1 MYQFLSFISGI
12 LLSVMISVNG
22 SLSDQY
28 GAFSAAVIIHVV
40 GSLFALS
47 FYMIHREKKALF
59 THRPKWIYLG
69 GAIGVLTT
77 IFSNLAFGHIS
88 MTSIVALGLLGQT
101 VTSLFIDILG
111 LFGMEKRPFQKTSLF
126 GLAFAVFGV
135 FLMLDNTVATG
146 LTAVFISFGS
156 GITVVLSRTVN
167 AYLAK
172 KIGALNG
179 SLVNHLVGLPIT
191 AVIAII
197 VTRGTHLNIV
207 SDHDFRIW
215 IYLGGVFG
223 VAAVMLFNIIVPQ
236 IPAFQLTMLVFVGQ
250 VFTGVFLDV
259 MAGNYNSD
267 TSFLGGTVI
276 AAGIA
281 VNMILERANI
291 TKERKYQKYLA
302 RVKRTEEEYRK
313 YLMGKY
319 CQ

>member
-28 GAFSAAVIIHVV
+28 GAFTAAVIIHVI

-47 FYMIHREKKALF
+47 FYFLQREKKALF
-59 THRPKWIYLG
+59 VHRPKWIYLG

-88 MTSIVALGLLGQT
+88 MTSIIALGLLGQT
-101 VTSLFIDILG
+101 VASLFIDI
-111 LFGMEKRPFQKTSLF
+111 FGWFDMERRPFQKTSLF

-146 LTAVFISFGS
+146 LTAVFISFAS

-167 AYLAK
+167 AYLGK

-191 AVIAII
+191 VVIALI
-197 VTRGTHLNIV
+197 VTKGTYLNTV
-207 SDHDFRIW
+207 SDNGFQIW
-215 IYLGGVFG
+215 IYLGGVLG

-236 IPAFQLTMLVFVGQ
+236 IPAFQLTMLAFVGQ
-250 VFTGVFLDV
+250 VFTGVLLDV

-281 VNMILERANI
+281 INMIMERVNNVR
-291 TKERKYQKYLA
+291 ERRHQEYLDK
-302 RVKRTEEEYRK
+302 VKRTEEGY
-313 YLMGKY
+313 
-319 CQ
+319 